1 MARAENRAALT
12 SPKTEVMSELRGTR
26 RAADI
31 ELRQSLAEIAVAQ
44 AELRDMVLR
53 AIVAAETVATLSTLV
68 NGRDGVAIREVAEMI
83 LEACTLADL
92 IGQRMSKVDRALSLS
107 DRRSDASRRVL
118 KGDAALA
125 AESPS
130 DGAKAFGPGLEP
142 VTQAEVDAIFG

>member
-1 MARAENRAALT
+1 MPRAIKEASR
-12 SPKTEVMSELRGTR
+12 PKPIEVATELRGTR

-44 AELRDMVLR
+44 SELRDMVLR

-68 NGRDGVAIREVAEMI
+68 DGRDGVAIREVAEMI

-107 DRRSDASRRVL
+107 DRRSDASRRAMA
-118 KGDAALA
+118 GAAMSRA
-125 AESPS
+125 DGSFDSVKAHGPS
-130 DGAKAFGPGLEP
+130 LEP